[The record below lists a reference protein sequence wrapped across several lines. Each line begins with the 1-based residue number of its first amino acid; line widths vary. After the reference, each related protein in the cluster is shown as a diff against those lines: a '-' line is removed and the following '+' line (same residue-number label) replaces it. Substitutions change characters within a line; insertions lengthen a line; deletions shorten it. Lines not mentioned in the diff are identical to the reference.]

1 MQQSNPSCFCRQT
14 NPHIV
19 EETQSQ
25 IKNQT
30 LFDEMANF
38 YKIMGDSTRLKI
50 IFALMQSELCVND
63 IATML
68 EMTKSSISHQLKKMR
83 MAKIVK
89 NRKVGKEVYY
99 CLDDHHMVEIYKL
112 TQIHL
117 SHGNEA

>member
-1 MQQSNPSCFCRQT
+1 MQQSNPSFLCRQT

-30 LFDEMANF
+30 IFDEMANF